1 MAAMREYRAL
11 TLREVAEELMRPK
24 DTLITCH
31 VKPDGDCL
39 GSAFALKLL
48 LRLLG
53 SRAWVVCAEE
63 YPHRLEFL
71 LDGEQTSVLPESIP
85 SDFCDPRVVAVDTA
99 SPGQAGALYE
109 LYAERYLLSI
119 DHHGR
124 GTPFSDHYIDPEAS
138 AAGELIFRLATL
150 LASDG
155 VITEIPLDVATRIY
169 AAITSDTGSFKYA
182 NTTPEALRAAAD
194 LVSAGVDVAEVNRH
208 LFSSIPYLQ
217 MAAQYE
223 GFRRLRFYENGRI
236 ASIVFPYEAKEALG
250 IRDEHTETLVD
261 LARVIEGVE
270 IAFVLKQ
277 PTPDAVFRLSTR
289 SSVDFDV
296 SAVCAVFGGGG
307 HVRAAGAT
315 ITDSASIEDA
325 EVRVLTEILNR
336 M

>member
-1 MAAMREYRAL
+1 MREFRSL
-11 TLREVAEELMRPK
+11 TLREIAEELKRPR
-24 DTLITCH
+24 DTIITCH

-48 LRLLG
+48 LRLMG

-71 LDGEQTSVLPESIP
+71 LDGEQTSVLPGSIP
-85 SDFCDPRVVAVDTA
+85 TDFYDTRIVAVDTA
-99 SPGQAGALYE
+99 SPGQAGTLYE
-109 LYAERYLLSI
+109 LYGEDYSLSI

-124 GTPFSDHYIDPEAS
+124 GTPFADYYVDSNAS
-138 AAGELIFRLATL
+138 ATGELIFRLAQLWIT
-150 LASDG
+150 DG
-155 VITEIPLDVATRIY
+155 EFSELPLEAANRIY

-182 NTTPEALRAAAD
+182 NTTPEALRTAAD
-194 LVSAGVDVAEVNRH
+194 LVAAGVDVAEVNRR

-277 PTPDAVFRLSTR
+277 PTTDAVFRLSTR
-289 SSVDFDV
+289 SAVEFDV

-315 ITDSASIEDA
+315 ISDSSDISDA
-325 EVRVLTEILNR
+325 EQRVLAEILKR
-336 M
+336 L